1 MEVRLLERYGV
12 EGPVLRQTGAGA
24 PHPLPEGRVP
34 WPQEEPRHAPAPL
47 RTAAR
52 APFFPRHLRVSWESG
67 AERRLGGWPTAAAAR
82 LLCEGRR
89 DSSRGPRRLGK
100 SRSAGVASPSA
111 ARRNATSR
119 RKSDG
124 ATRPLALSTCSNC
137 SRLSSTTMRRGSA
150 GFLATPRRCRSC
162 LRPFLAAA
170 PVRPRVP
177 LQPPRP
183 ARPLRQSL
191 ADFLVQHSLRVPLGE
206 GVTLIGSW
214 PCWAHYWAHLF
225 PLSIEARA
233 PGRALSSTQA
243 RCGSRRGI
251 SASAAPR

>member
-1 MEVRLLERYGV
+1 
-12 EGPVLRQTGAGA
+12 
-24 PHPLPEGRVP
+24 
-34 WPQEEPRHAPAPL
+34 
-47 RTAAR
+47 
-52 APFFPRHLRVSWESG
+52 
-67 AERRLGGWPTAAAAR
+67 
-82 LLCEGRR
+82 
-89 DSSRGPRRLGK
+89 
-100 SRSAGVASPSA
+100 
-111 ARRNATSR
+111 
-119 RKSDG
+119 
-124 ATRPLALSTCSNC
+124 
-137 SRLSSTTMRRGSA
+137 MRRCSA

-243 RCGSRRGI
+243 RCGSRRGT
-251 SASAAPR
+251 SASAASALGLRASFSLTRSLENGNERAPLSGARDPAGGRAASRGHGCDHVSTLNRLLEDPVRAALRGRCSSSLGAGSV